1 MRILNNVKNAR
12 KNWKTIQASPYA
24 SLYFKYKTTLITITL
39 FSLFIGWTI
48 LNLVME
54 DGPTGYIGW
63 ITKGFTI
70 GIGILIISKAFQTL
84 TPLKKA
90 MEPYKKNKKLIN
102 HTESNAKVEINDILD
117 QFDDKGRRVSDI
129 HQGKKKLNLN
139 KQKK

>member
-1 MRILNNVKNAR
+1 MKFLNNIKNVK
-12 KNWKTIQASPYA
+12 KNWKTVQASPYA
-24 SLYFKYKTTLITITL
+24 SLHLKYKTTLITITL

-48 LNLVME
+48 FKLVMR
-54 DGPTGYIGW
+54 DGPTGYMGW
-63 ITKGFTI
+63 ITKAFTV

-90 MEPYKKNKKLIN
+90 MEPYKRNKKLIN
-102 HTESNAKVEINDILD
+102 HTESDAKVEINDILN
-117 QFDDKGRRVSDI
+117 QFDEDGKRTSDN